1 MLKRLDTFVL
11 SKFLQLFA
19 AAFFVCLFVFM
30 MQFTWRY
37 IDDLVGKGLTL
48 DVLAQFFGYMAL
60 TLVPQ
65 ALPMSVLLASLITF
79 GNMGES
85 LELLS
90 MKAAGVSLAR
100 VMRPLIFFVVLL
112 AGMSFY
118 FQNKTGPDAQKNL
131 RQLLISMKQSQ
142 PAVEIPEGIFYNG
155 VPQLNLYVERKD
167 VATGMLYNVIIYKT
181 DEGFDK
187 AQIVIADSAH
197 LEVTADKMHL
207 RLALWSGCEFEDPK
221 YMFGNGQEQN
231 VKLDRP
237 FARQT
242 FRYKEF
248 LKEFDSNFNLMDGDL
263 LTNIPQAKN
272 MREIE
277 HDADSM
283 SVKLDSTGLAYVDDL
298 KFRMTMQSGRL
309 TKEDSVRLDKEI
321 KKHPVKI
328 DEVFEKSSKEQL
340 LQAKTRARS
349 SIQQMSY
356 DLEWKE
362 AMNEEGELYIRRHWI
377 EWHTK
382 ITLSLACILFFFVG
396 APVGAIVR
404 KGGLG
409 TPSVISVA
417 IFILYYIINTSGMKM
432 AREGNISMVLGM
444 WVSSMILLPAGAY
457 LTFMSNRDSQVF
469 NIDAYKNVFR
479 KIFGIRVKRNI
490 YRKEVIIEHPDYTA
504 EMATAAALRRDLKAM
519 RVGRLRLVNYL
530 RFRNS
535 AELKDFTERL
545 EQMVERLSNSRD
557 LVILQQLNRIPFI
570 SKRHLRKDKRLI
582 LSALESLEKRMS
594 VLADPKHE

>member
-1 MLKRLDTFVL
+1 MLKRLDTFIL

-48 DVLAQFFGYMAL
+48 DILAQFFGYMAL

-79 GNMGES
+79 GNMGEN

-90 MKAAGVSLAR
+90 MKAAGVSLTR
-100 VMRPLIFFVVLL
+100 VMRPLIFLVVML
-112 AGMSFY
+112 AGVSFY
-118 FQNKTGPDAQKNL
+118 FQNKTAPDAQKNL

-155 VPQLNLYVERKD
+155 VPQLNLFVERKN
-167 VATGMLYNVIIYKT
+167 VETGMLYNVIIYKT
-181 DEGFDK
+181 DAGFDQ

-221 YMFGNGQEQN
+221 YMMGNGQQN
-231 VKLDRP
+231 INLDRP

-263 LTNIPQAKN
+263 LTNMPQTKN

-298 KFRMTMQSGRL
+298 KYRMTLQTGRL
-309 TKEDSVRLDKEI
+309 TKEDSVRLNKEL
-321 KKHPVKI
+321 KAHPLKI
-328 DEVFEKSSKEQL
+328 DDVFKKASKEQL
-340 LQAKTRARS
+340 SQARTRARS
-349 SIQQMSY
+349 NVQQMGY

-362 AMNEEGELYIRRHWI
+362 VMNDEGELYIRRHWI

-409 TPSVISVA
+409 TPSIISVA
-417 IFILYYIINTSGMKM
+417 IFIIYYLINTFGMKM
-432 AREGNISMVLGM
+432 AREGNINMVLGM
-444 WVSSMILLPAGAY
+444 WISSMILLPAGVY

-469 NIDAYKNVFR
+469 NVDAYRNFFR

-490 YRKEVIIEHPDYTA
+490 YKKEVIIEHPNYAAGIETV
-504 EMATAAALRRDLKAM
+504 AALRHDLKDM
-519 RVGRLRLVNYL
+519 RVSRMRMVNYL
-530 RFRNS
+530 RYRKS
-535 AELKDFTERL
+535 TELKDFVERL
-545 EQMVERLSNSRD
+545 EKLIEELSNSRD
-557 LVILQQLNRIPFI
+557 LLVLQQLNRIPYI
-570 SKRHLRKDKRLI
+570 SKRHLRKDKRLM
-582 LSALESLEKRMS
+582 LSALEKLEARMA
-594 VLADPKHE
+594 VLVENNQE

>member
-1 MLKRLDTFVL
+1 MKRLDTFVL

-37 IDDLVGKGLTL
+37 IDDLVGKGLTM
-48 DVLAQFFGYMAL
+48 DVLAKFFYYMAQ
-60 TLVPQ
+60 TLIPQ
-65 ALPMSVLLASLITF
+65 VLPMSVLLSSLITF
-79 GNMGES
+79 GNMGET

-90 MKAAGVSLAR
+90 MKAAGVPLTR
-100 VMRPLIFFVVLL
+100 VMRPLIIFVFVL
-112 AGMSFY
+112 AGVSFY
-118 FQNKTGPDAQKNL
+118 FQNKTGPEAQKNL
-131 RQLLISMKQSQ
+131 RQLLISMRQSQ

-167 VATGMLYNVIIYKT
+167 VVTGMLYNVIIYKT

-221 YMFGNGQEQN
+221 FMMGNEQEQN
-231 VKLDRP
+231 VQLDRP
-237 FARQT
+237 FARQM

-248 LKEFDSNFNLMDGDL
+248 LKEFDSNFNMMDGDML
-263 LTNIPQAKN
+263 ANIPQAKN

-283 SVKLDSTGLAYVDDL
+283 SVKLDSTELAYVNDL
-298 KFRMTMQSGRL
+298 KYRMSLQAGRL
-309 TKEDSVRLDKEI
+309 TKEDSVRLKKEL
-321 KKHPVKI
+321 KKHPLKI
-328 DEVFEKSSKEQL
+328 DDVFRKASKAQMA
-340 LQAKTRARS
+340 QAKSRARS
-349 SIQQMSY
+349 NVMQMNY

-377 EWHTK
+377 EWNTK
-382 ITLSLACILFFFVG
+382 ITLSLACILFFFIG

-409 TPSVISVA
+409 TPSIISVA

-432 AREGNISMVLGM
+432 AREGNISVFLGM
-444 WVSSMILLPAGAY
+444 WISTMILAPAGFY

-490 YRKEVIIEHPDYTA
+490 YRKEVIINHPNYAADVDI
-504 EMATAAALRRDLKAM
+504 AAALRHDLKEM
-519 RVGRLRLVNYL
+519 RVSRMRLVNYL
-530 RFRNS
+530 RYRKS
-535 AELKDFTERL
+535 AELEDFVNRL
-545 EQMVERLSNSRD
+545 EQLVEELSNSRD
-557 LVILQQLNRIPFI
+557 LLVLQLLNRIPFI
-570 SKRHLRKDKRLI
+570 SKRHLRKDKRVI
-582 LSALESLEKRMS
+582 LSALEKLEARMAE
-594 VLADPKHE
+594 LIDNNPE

>member
-37 IDDLVGKGLTL
+37 IDDLVGKGLTM

-65 ALPMSVLLASLITF
+65 SLPMSVLLASLITF

-90 MKAAGVSLAR
+90 MKAAGVPLAR
-100 VMRPLIFFVVLL
+100 VMRPLVVFVVLL
-112 AGMSFY
+112 AGVSFY
-118 FQNKTGPDAQKNL
+118 FQNETGPTAQKNL
-131 RQLLISMKQSQ
+131 RQLLISMRQSQ

-155 VPQLNLYVERKD
+155 VPQLNLYVERKN
-167 VATGMLYNVIIYKT
+167 VETGMLYNVIIYKT

-197 LEVTADKMHL
+197 LEVTGDKMHL

-221 YMFGNGQEQN
+221 YMMANGQSQN
-231 VKLDRP
+231 ISLDRP

-248 LKEFDSNFNLMDGDL
+248 LKEFDSNFNLMDGDAL
-263 LTNIPQAKN
+263 ANMPQAKN

-298 KFRMTMQSGRL
+298 KYRMTMQTARL
-309 TKEDSVRLDKEI
+309 TKEDSVRLKKEC
-321 KKHPVKI
+321 KAHPLKI
-328 DEVFEKSSKEQL
+328 DEVFRKATREQIA
-340 LQAKTRARS
+340 QAKARARTN
-349 SIQQMSY
+349 ITQMNY

-362 AMNEEGELYIRRHWI
+362 VMNEEGEMYIRRHWI

-382 ITLSLACILFFFVG
+382 ITLALACILFFFIG

-432 AREGNISMVLGM
+432 AREGNISILLGM
-444 WVSSMILLPAGAY
+444 WISTMILIPAGFY

-469 NIDAYKNVFR
+469 NIDAYRNFFR

-490 YRKEVIIEHPDYTA
+490 YRKEVIIAHPDYA
-504 EMATAAALRRDLKAM
+504 ADVDIAAALRSDLKTL
-519 RVGRLRLVNYL
+519 RVSRMSLVNYL
-530 RFRNS
+530 RFRKS
-535 AELKDFTERL
+535 AQLADIIERL
-545 EQMVERLSNSRD
+545 ELLIEDLSNSRD
-557 LVILQQLNRIPFI
+557 LLVLQQVNRIPFI
-570 SKRHLRKDKRLI
+570 SKRHLRKDKRI
-582 LSALESLEKRMS
+582 VLSALEKLEARMT
-594 VLADPKHE
+594 VLADNNQK

>member
-1 MLKRLDTFVL
+1 MLKRLDTFIL

-48 DVLAQFFGYMAL
+48 DILAQFFGYMAL

-79 GNMGES
+79 GNMGEN

-90 MKAAGVSLAR
+90 MKAAGVPLTR
-100 VMRPLIFFVVLL
+100 IMRPLVFLVFLL
-112 AGMSFY
+112 AGVSFY
-118 FQNKTGPDAQKNL
+118 FQNKTAPDAQKNL

-155 VPQLNLYVERKD
+155 VPQLNLFVERKN
-167 VATGMLYNVIIYKT
+167 VETGMLYNVIIYKT
-181 DEGFDK
+181 DAGFDQ

-221 YMFGNGQEQN
+221 YMMGNGQQN
-231 VKLDRP
+231 INLDRP

-263 LTNIPQAKN
+263 LTNMPQTKN

-298 KFRMTMQSGRL
+298 KYRMTLQTGRL
-309 TKEDSVRLDKEI
+309 TKEDSVRLNKEF
-321 KKHPVKI
+321 KAHPVKI
-328 DEVFEKSSKEQL
+328 DEIFKKASKDQL
-340 LQAKTRARS
+340 SQAKTRARS
-349 SIQQMSY
+349 NIQQMSY

-362 AMNEEGELYIRRHWI
+362 VMNDEGELYIRRHWI

-409 TPSVISVA
+409 TPSIISVI
-417 IFILYYIINTSGMKM
+417 IFIIYYLINTFGMKM
-432 AREGNISMVLGM
+432 AREGNINMVLGM
-444 WVSSMILLPAGAY
+444 WISTMILFPAGVY

-469 NIDAYKNVFR
+469 NVDAYRNFFR

-490 YRKEVIIEHPDYTA
+490 YKKEVIIEHPNYAAGIETV
-504 EMATAAALRRDLKAM
+504 AALRHDLKDM
-519 RVGRLRLVNYL
+519 RVSRMRMVNYL
-530 RFRNS
+530 RYRKS
-535 AELKDFTERL
+535 TELKDF
-545 EQMVERLSNSRD
+545 VERIEKLIEELSNSRD
-557 LVILQQLNRIPFI
+557 LLVLQQLNRIPYI
-570 SKRHLRKDKRLI
+570 SKRHLRKDKRLM
-582 LSALESLEKRMS
+582 LSALEKLEARMA
-594 VLADPKHE
+594 VLVENNQE

>member
-1 MLKRLDTFVL
+1 MLKRLDTFIL

-48 DVLAQFFGYMAL
+48 DILAQFFGYMAL

-79 GNMGES
+79 GNMGEN

-90 MKAAGVSLAR
+90 MKAAGVPLTR
-100 VMRPLIFFVVLL
+100 IMRPLVFLVFLL
-112 AGMSFY
+112 AGVSFY
-118 FQNKTGPDAQKNL
+118 FQNKTAPDAQKNL

-155 VPQLNLYVERKD
+155 VPQLNLFVERKN
-167 VATGMLYNVIIYKT
+167 VETGMLYNVIIYKT
-181 DEGFDK
+181 DAGFDQ

-221 YMFGNGQEQN
+221 YMMGNGQQN
-231 VKLDRP
+231 INLDRP

-263 LTNIPQAKN
+263 LTNMPQTKN

-298 KFRMTMQSGRL
+298 KYRMTLQTGRL
-309 TKEDSVRLDKEI
+309 TKEDSVRLNKEF
-321 KKHPVKI
+321 KAHPVKI
-328 DEVFEKSSKEQL
+328 DEIFKKASKDQL
-340 LQAKTRARS
+340 SQAKTRARS
-349 SIQQMSY
+349 NIQQMSY

-362 AMNEEGELYIRRHWI
+362 VMNDEGELYIRRHWI

-409 TPSVISVA
+409 TPSIISVA
-417 IFILYYIINTSGMKM
+417 IFIIYYLINTFGMKM
-432 AREGNISMVLGM
+432 AREGNINMVLGM
-444 WVSSMILLPAGAY
+444 WISSMILLPAGVY

-469 NIDAYKNVFR
+469 NVDAYRNFFR

-490 YRKEVIIEHPDYTA
+490 YKKEVIIEHPNYTA
-504 EMATAAALRRDLKAM
+504 GIETVAALRHDLKDM
-519 RVGRLRLVNYL
+519 RVSRMRMVNYL
-530 RFRNS
+530 RYRKS
-535 AELKDFTERL
+535 TELKDFVERL
-545 EQMVERLSNSRD
+545 EKLIEELSNSRD
-557 LVILQQLNRIPFI
+557 LLVLQQLNRIPYI
-570 SKRHLRKDKRLI
+570 SKRHLRKDKRLM
-582 LSALESLEKRMS
+582 LSALEKLEARMA
-594 VLADPKHE
+594 VLVENNQE